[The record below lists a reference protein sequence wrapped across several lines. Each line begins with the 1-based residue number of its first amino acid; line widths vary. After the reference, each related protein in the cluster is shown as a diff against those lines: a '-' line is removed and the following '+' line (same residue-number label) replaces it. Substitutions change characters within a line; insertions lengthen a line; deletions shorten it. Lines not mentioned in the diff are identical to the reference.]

1 MEQTEKNKYLL
12 PILKGTV
19 ISFILTIFMIF
30 IISVL
35 LCKTELNESIIS
47 PSIIF
52 SSCFSILVGAFFMTK
67 GIEKNGM
74 LLGSILGL
82 IYVLI
87 IYFISSILSSNFLL
101 NLNSIILMISSIL
114 CGAIGRNIWC
124 KLKKIN

>member
-82 IYVLI
+82 IYILI
-87 IYFISSILSSNFLL
+87 CNQIYRF
-101 NLNSIILMISSIL
+101 
-114 CGAIGRNIWC
+114 
-124 KLKKIN
+124 